1 MNIRI
6 VEIEKPSEDVN
17 VIVGQTHF
25 IKSAEDI
32 YECLITSSPGIK
44 FGIAFNEAS
53 GKRLVR
59 YEGNDSE
66 LKEFAIKN
74 ALNVSAGHF
83 FIILIKNAYPINVLN
98 SLKNVQ
104 EITEIFAATANPL
117 KIIVAEENESAGVIG
132 VMDGYKPLGVE
143 NEEDKKERKEF
154 LRKIGYK
161 IK

>member
-1 MNIRI
+1 MNIRM

-66 LKEFAIKN
+66 LTEFAIKN

-117 KIIVAEENESAGVIG
+117 KIIVAEEDGSAGVIG

-143 NEEDKKERKEF
+143 NDEDKKERKEF

>member
-17 VIVGQTHF
+17 VIAGQTHF

-59 YEGNDSE
+59 YEGNDPE
-66 LKEFAIKN
+66 LTEFAIKN

-117 KIIVAEENESAGVIG
+117 KIIVAEENGSAGVIG
-132 VMDGYKPLGVE
+132 VMDGYKPVGVE
-143 NEEDKKERKEF
+143 NDEDKKERKEF